1 MSTNIICDPL
11 IEIKNLG
18 DDVNFMTYRF
28 QSLTSPNITIII
40 CEIVIANVYFEV
52 KSGQSRSNQNDFLST
67 PNTGTGPVVDS
78 VSDSKNIT
86 LSTRR
91 YISLF

>member
-28 QSLTSPNITIII
+28 QSLISPNITIII

-52 KSGQSRSNQNDFLST
+52 KSGQSRSNQNDFGRFQI
-67 PNTGTGPVVDS
+67 PVPVCPVVDS
-78 VSDSKNIT
+78 DN
-86 LSTRR
+86 
-91 YISLF
+91 F